1 VSAVGCAE
9 GLTASASVEILRG
22 RRLSGSSARDAASWV
37 LIVVGASLGAGLGAA
52 GGVFGAAVAGLGE
65 GDGSGVGG
73 TEAADRMAPGGIDG
87 GAVGEPAVCGGAV
100 ASSNAGA
107 TGSN

>member
-1 VSAVGCAE
+1 MDATSWSATGC
-9 GLTASASVEILRG
+9 GLDVAGADSGADRG
-22 RRLSGSSARDAASWV
+22 S
-37 LIVVGASLGAGLGAA
+37 A
-52 GGVFGAAVAGLGE
+52 GGELGTIVLGLGE

-87 GAVGEPAVCGGAV
+87 GAGGEPAVCFGAA

-107 TGSN
+107 TGSK